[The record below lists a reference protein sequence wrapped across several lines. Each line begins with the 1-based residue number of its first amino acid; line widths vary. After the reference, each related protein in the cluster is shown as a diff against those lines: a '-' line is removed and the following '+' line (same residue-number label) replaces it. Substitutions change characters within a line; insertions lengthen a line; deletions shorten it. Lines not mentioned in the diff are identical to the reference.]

1 VIVRKTVIPRR
12 EKTYSSFPTLATNG
26 DRVYVFF
33 RQGRTSNRQCHGVDG
48 VVKCFEIE
56 KEVLLRA
63 LGDDRVTSLF
73 DLGRET
79 TVFGSAGANEID
91 AIVSRPQE
99 NVYTLATRLYN
110 PPQLLKSY
118 ISFSD
123 TPCFQ
128 ERTEVRVKGVRWLVF
143 YGKAFRSPAGYV
155 FPAYGA
161 LEGEGF
167 SRPLLLVTDNGE
179 SWDVL
184 SWLPSNLE
192 GHIILNESSV
202 VHDGDQYVIFMR
214 RDTPPYGIW
223 YATSFDLQA
232 WSEPQPLLEKAHAP
246 MSLKVG
252 DRLYLTFRDLS
263 DPEVSAVSLLN
274 PLDGGRKTV
283 IDTYHGDLYDG
294 GYTDLLVI
302 DGYLL
307 IVYYL
312 GNEKAEPEIRLA
324 ALPLGDYGWAC
335 EALGIA
341 RTVR

>member
-1 VIVRKTVIPRR
+1 MRKTVIPRR
-12 EKTYSSFPTLATNG
+12 VNTYSSFPTLTAHG
-26 DRVYVFF
+26 EFIYVFF

-63 LGDDRVTSLF
+63 LGDDRVTGLF

-91 AIVSRPQE
+91 AIVSRPAE
-99 NVYTLATRLYN
+99 NVYTLATRLYSHPQ
-110 PPQLLKSY
+110 PPKSY

-123 TPCFQ
+123 TPRFQ
-128 ERTEVRVKGVRWLVF
+128 DRREVRVKGVRWLVF

-155 FPAYGA
+155 FPAYGV

-167 SRPLLLVTDNGE
+167 SRPLLLVTGNGK
-179 SWDVL
+179 SWELL
-184 SWLPSNLE
+184 SYLPSKLKGN
-192 GHIILNESSV
+192 IILNESSV
-202 VHDGDQYVIFMR
+202 VHDGERYVIFMR

-223 YATSFDLQA
+223 YATSSDLQA
-232 WSEPQPLLEKAHAP
+232 WSEPQPLLDKAHAP

-252 DRLYLTFRDLS
+252 DRIYLTFRDLS
-263 DPEVSAVSLLN
+263 DPEASAVSLLT
-274 PLDGGRKTV
+274 PLNGGRKTV

-294 GYTDLLVI
+294 GYTDLLAM
-302 DGYLL
+302 DGHLL

-312 GNEKAEPEIRLA
+312 GNERAEPEIRLA
-324 ALPLGDYGWAC
+324 ALPLGNCG
-335 EALGIA
+335 
-341 RTVR
+341 